1 MYIFIFFMIVL
12 SDQLSK
18 IWALTELS
26 ERNIYVADWFNL
38 SLTYNKGISFS
49 FLSNDSIYMPFILSA
64 LAMAIVVFLYLW
76 FRKENRFL
84 TRTGLVFMMGGA
96 VSNVLDRL
104 YLGSVVDF
112 IDWHLGTWHWPAFNI
127 ADSFIC
133 LGVFLLMVQFIFT
146 KKEDRK

>member
-26 ERNIYVADWFNL
+26 EHSIYVADWFNL

-76 FRKENRFL
+76 FRKENHFL

-112 IDWHLGTWHWPAFNI
+112 IDWHLGAWHWPAFNI